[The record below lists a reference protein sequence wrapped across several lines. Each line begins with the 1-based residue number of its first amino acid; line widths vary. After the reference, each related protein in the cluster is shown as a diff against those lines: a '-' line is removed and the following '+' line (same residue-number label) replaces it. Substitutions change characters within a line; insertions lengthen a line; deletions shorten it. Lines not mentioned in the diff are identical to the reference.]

1 MPSKSLPP
9 DLNKCNSLE
18 SYLTQLDFWS
28 ELTSLDK
35 KKQGMAVVLSLPNE
49 SEFGND
55 IQCKVLKSVL
65 SQTDFTKRD
74 DLFQQVKGVLDSVLS
89 KKLAT
94 TETHDHDTKV
104 EGVHHTECHGSCH
117 DCHHA
122 GDNNGSGGNGRGR
135 GRWGMG
141 RP

>member
-55 IQCKVLKSVL
+55 IQGKVL
-65 SQTDFTKRD
+65 
-74 DLFQQVKGVLDSVLS
+74 
-89 KKLAT
+89 
-94 TETHDHDTKV
+94 E
-104 EGVHHTECHGSCH
+104 
-117 DCHHA
+117 
-122 GDNNGSGGNGRGR
+122 
-135 GRWGMG
+135 
-141 RP
+141 